1 MTAHEQINC
10 AIGRKMNFIEKVRQ
24 HIGSQTA
31 DCLLRHL
38 IYTTNAESAHVTR
51 SVLVRT
57 DSQGL
62 QITRVGSL
70 VSCWCTFRPDPRL
83 YCCDDV
89 IVRVATTKSTQS
101 TWHDFSKRRYI
112 SNLEEPSFP
121 TMCDLSMLLT
131 GCILYN

>member
-10 AIGRKMNFIEKVRQ
+10 VIGRKISFIEKVRQ
-24 HIGSQTA
+24 FIGSRTA
-31 DCLLRHL
+31 DCLRHQL
-38 IYTTNAESAHVTR
+38 IYTTNAGSAQFTR

-62 QITRVGSL
+62 ARSFHVDA
-70 VSCWCTFRPDPRL
+70 RAAL

-89 IVRVATTKSTQS
+89 IVRVSKTKSTQS
-101 TWHDFSKRRYI
+101 TRHVFSKRLYNSI
-112 SNLEEPSFP
+112 LEETRFP

-131 GCILYN
+131 GCILL